1 MESAKRLKPAP
12 KPSDSGA
19 PTDPQAGE
27 PAASFYLEGAK
38 YQPEES
44 VGYLLKRAHLSM
56 LRSMDARMHPHELTG
71 LQWGPLLLIAKGRGD
86 TVAACAREAGVDASA
101 MTRMLDRLEAKGLI
115 RRSRSA
121 ADRRV
126 VNIELTAAGHA
137 ATEQIPRELAGVL
150 NHHLRGF
157 SSAEFETLKDLLRRL
172 ERNGEAPA

>member
-1 MESAKRLKPAP
+1 MESSKSEPASSSP
-12 KPSDSGA
+12 EPPSEA
-19 PTDPQAGE
+19 
-27 PAASFYLEGAK
+27 AASFYDGAR

-44 VGYLLKRAHLSM
+44 VGYLLKRAHASLV
-56 LRSMDARMHPHELTG
+56 RSMDIRMQEYDLTA

-115 RRSRSA
+115 RRIRSA

-126 VNIELTAAGHA
+126 VNVELTDSGHA
-137 ATEQIPRELAGVL
+137 AAEKIPRELARVL

-157 SSAEFETLKDLLRRL
+157 STADFETLKNLLRRV